1 MAFLSKPTILFISLN
16 VLRLL
21 SVVAICLVFAGGIYT
36 IDRDI
41 KGMHAVAAAS
51 SSSAPP
57 STTASLRITRRS
69 ALIEPL
75 FASSTTEDPLTA
87 LARPTTPPVRFEKV
101 HRALQRRL
109 AHEDHL
115 SKREHITSS
124 TVAVTAGKKAT
135 STAASPTA
143 TSQTV
148 NSPVSPSSPVA
159 VEGQQSCSYVGRTS
173 IPKGAGGALF
183 STLER
188 IFAAVILLLS
198 LISELPPPFAPLS
211 RPARLLA
218 RFWAAFFP
226 PFGEEYGVGVL
237 GAVQVF
243 IACQVL
249 SHWTTGWVQVSA
261 WLLFLVGIFNFLA
274 GLAFGSRLKV
284 LRSLSQDSTTPS
296 AKRRLRLAAEPVS
309 PSIYVEDDSGVAH
322 SQAYEQFDAA
332 PPAKMEEKSKRRSFL
347 PFTGGSKIGAK
358 RSASRNGP
366 NGIVIFGPMMAQ
378 KQAVSVPPPVY
389 QLGR

>member
-16 VLRLL
+16 VLRFL
-21 SVVAICLVFAGGIYT
+21 SVVAICLVFAGEIYT

-69 ALIEPL
+69 AVIEPL
-75 FASSTTEDPLTA
+75 LASSTIENPLTA
-87 LARPTTPPVRFEKV
+87 LARPTTSPVRFEKV

-109 AHEDHL
+109 AYEDRL
-115 SKREHITSS
+115 SKREHIMSS
-124 TVAVTAGKKAT
+124 TAAVTAGKKAT
-135 STAASPTA
+135 STAASPDA
-143 TSQTV
+143 TSV
-148 NSPVSPSSPVA
+148 NSPVSSSTPA
-159 VEGQQSCSYVGRTS
+159 AADAQQSCSYVGRTS

-188 IFAAVILLLS
+188 IFAAVILVLS

-322 SQAYEQFDAA
+322 SHAYERFDAA
-332 PPAKMEEKSKRRSFL
+332 PPAKTDEKTKRRSFL
-347 PFTGGSKIGAK
+347 PFTGGSKGGAK

-366 NGIVIFGPMMAQ
+366 TGIVISGPMMAQ
-378 KQAVSVPPPVY
+378 KQAGGVSAPPPVY

>member
-21 SVVAICLVFAGGIYT
+21 SVVAICLVFAGEIY
-36 IDRDI
+36 IINRRVSHDDI

-51 SSSAPP
+51 SSATPP
-57 STTASLRITRRS
+57 STTASIRITRRS
-69 ALIEPL
+69 AIVKPL
-75 FASSTTEDPLTA
+75 SASSTAEDA
-87 LARPTTPPVRFEKV
+87 LAASAGPTSRPVRFAKA
-101 HRALQRRL
+101 HRPLQRRL
-109 AHEDHL
+109 AQNDDL
-115 SKREHITSS
+115 DKREHITSS
-124 TVAVTAGKKAT
+124 IAAVTAGKKAT
-135 STAASPTA
+135 SMAASPTA
-143 TSQTV
+143 TSI
-148 NSPVSPSSPVA
+148 NSPVSPSMPATADVA
-159 VEGQQSCSYVGRTS
+159 QSCSYVGRTS

-188 IFAAVILLLS
+188 IFA
-198 LISELPPPFAPLS
+198 
-211 RPARLLA
+211 ARLLA

-274 GLAFGSRLKV
+274 GLAFGSRLTV

-296 AKRRLRLAAEPVS
+296 AKRRLRLAAEPRS
-309 PSIYVEDDSGVAH
+309 PSIYVEHDNGVAH
-322 SQAYEQFDAA
+322 SHAYEQFGAA
-332 PPAKMEEKSKRRSFL
+332 PSASKADKPKRHSFL
-347 PFTGGSKIGAK
+347 PFKAGAK
-358 RSASRNGP
+358 KSASRNGP
-366 NGIVIFGPMMAQ
+366 NGIVISGPMMAQ
-378 KQAVSVPPPVY
+378 KQASAGGAGVSLPPPVY